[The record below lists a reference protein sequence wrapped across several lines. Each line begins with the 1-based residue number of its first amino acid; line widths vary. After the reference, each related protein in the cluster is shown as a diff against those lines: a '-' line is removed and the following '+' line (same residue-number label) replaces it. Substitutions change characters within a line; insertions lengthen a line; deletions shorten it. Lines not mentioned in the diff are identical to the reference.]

1 MARIKLDFT
10 GVEAFNLPEVG
21 VHIAKIV
28 SAEETTTQGGG
39 DAIKVNFEVTSKQ
52 CRGAR
57 IANTFS
63 LTEKALWKLKTLLIA
78 LGMKC
83 DGRITLD
90 LDKLAGRICMIT
102 VIEDE
107 YDGKM
112 RKAIS
117 SFDRYRTE
125 LKPQNDEEVDDD
137 DDTEPVE
144 DEQDEDEEEPTKPS
158 EKRRAGR
165 PRKDEKK
172 APAKVEDIGDE
183 VDDVENP
190 FTPVDDDDDYDDGE
204 DW

>member
-52 CRGAR
+52 CKGAR

-83 DGRITLD
+83 EGRITLD

-102 VIEDE
+102 VVEDE

-117 SFDRYRTE
+117 NFDRYRAD
-125 LKPQNDEEVDDD
+125 LKPQNDEEVDED
-137 DDTEPVE
+137 DDTEPME
-144 DEQDEDEEEPTKPS
+144 DEQDEDEEEAAKPA

-172 APAKVEDIGDE
+172 SSSKVEDLGDE

-190 FTPVDDDDDYDDGE
+190 FTPVDDDDEYDDGE

>member
-52 CRGAR
+52 CKGAR

-83 DGRITLD
+83 EGRITLD

-102 VIEDE
+102 VVEDE

-117 SFDRYRTE
+117 NFDRYRAD
-125 LKPQNDEEVDDD
+125 LKPQNDEEVDED
-137 DDTEPVE
+137 DDTEPME
-144 DEQDEDEEEPTKPS
+144 DEQDEDEEETAKPA

-172 APAKVEDIGDE
+172 SSSKVEDLGDE

-190 FTPVDDDDDYDDGE
+190 FTPVDDDDEYDDGE